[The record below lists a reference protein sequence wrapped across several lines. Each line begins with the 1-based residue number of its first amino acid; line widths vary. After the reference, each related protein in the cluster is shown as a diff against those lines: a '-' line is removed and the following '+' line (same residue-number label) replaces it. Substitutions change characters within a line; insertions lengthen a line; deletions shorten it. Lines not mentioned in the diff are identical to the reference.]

1 MCQFLPKN
9 HWRIFSANSSSMTNV
24 SRWDSKAK
32 GRAVAPEVATARLW
46 SPEPSVHM
54 AGDNSMGSSAQLLCL
69 VSLTKLQTPCGAPF
83 PLKLLKGRFLLIKLI
98 YMTKW
103 DLITPIHFSNTSL
116 WLEKGN
122 FSNCSKQDW
131 VALSSAKLAQGNPSS
146 TTHREGPSADFGYKQ
161 AGRLFLPH
169 VYCVWYLLQH
179 CKT

>member
-1 MCQFLPKN
+1 MPILTQN

-32 GRAVAPEVATARLW
+32 GIAVAPEVPTPRPW
-46 SPEPSVHM
+46 PPEPSGHT

-83 PLKLLKGRFLLIKLI
+83 PLNLLKGRFLLIKLI
-98 YMTKW
+98 YMTKL

-131 VALSSAKLAQGNPSS
+131 VVLLSAELAQGNPSS
-146 TTHREGPSADFGYKQ
+146 TIHREGPSADFGYKQ
-161 AGRLFLPH
+161 AGQLFLPH
-169 VYCVWYLLQH
+169 MYCV
-179 CKT
+179 